1 MSDSTGSGVT
11 FFRILL
17 ARVKTDMFWPVQKG
31 DCVDGSVLGVRE
43 TPMVSER
50 NHLHCLK
57 RLWSLHSTIAR
68 KQMTDLFKGRI
79 KMVR

>member
-1 MSDSTGSGVT
+1 MRGSTESGVT
-11 FFRILL
+11 LL
-17 ARVKTDMFWPVQKG
+17 FARVKTDMFWSVQKG
-31 DCVDGSVLGVRE
+31 DCIDGSGIGVRE

-50 NHLHCLK
+50 NHLHYLK

-79 KMVR
+79 KRVR